1 MTSITLDPSGRVLI
15 PQNIRHQLGLLPDS
29 QLNLEIKDG
38 KLILEPLPQD
48 PNIINEN
55 GLLVIDAPC
64 SNDLETII
72 LDLRSER
79 INQLSTW

>member
-1 MTSITLDPSGRVLI
+1 MTSITLDSSGSVLI